1 MLNRCLFSIIK
12 GPPLVSAV
20 DAAYFACF
28 RVRSTSSQPQMGDEI
43 TPESFFL
50 RGSGSVFCL
59 QISRH
64 IWQGQKSII
73 EPHNLQ
79 KGTDGRSRA
88 KNL

>member
-1 MLNRCLFSIIK
+1 M
-12 GPPLVSAV
+12 SAV
-20 DAAYFACF
+20 DAAYFSCF
-28 RVRSTSSQPQMGDEI
+28 RVRSTSSQPQMG
-43 TPESFFL
+43 TRSRPKVFL

-59 QISRH
+59 LISQQ

-73 EPHNLQ
+73 ELHNLQ